1 MLITRL
7 LPIQIEGHQES
18 CNEVESESLARIS
31 GIQTG
36 PILRVFHYPV
46 CYYPQTPNPL

>member
-7 LPIQIEGHQES
+7 LPIQTEGQQES
-18 CNEVESESLARIS
+18 CNEVESENLAWIS

-36 PILRVFHYPV
+36 QILTVFHNPV
-46 CYYPQTPNPL
+46 VLLSPDI